1 MGRAKNQAGRQ
12 SISTKTKLLVAV
24 FLCLLFLLAMGAFVP
39 FLPSKAVMIAAAVIS
54 GGLTL
59 YLRNKLNGFIKLV
72 SGMIEKKYISL
83 AFKALWVLI
92 LFVFL
97 YETIA
102 RPIPYLLNQVIG
114 QGGYE
119 RTEITGKDFA
129 VNNTSKRYYINT
141 EIASWFLIDRGLTIS
156 EKQYSHLQVGDS
168 IRLDGKKSLLG
179 ISINRIT
186 KAK

>member
-1 MGRAKNQAGRQ
+1 M
-12 SISTKTKLLVAV
+12 
-24 FLCLLFLLAMGAFVP
+24 
-39 FLPSKAVMIAAAVIS
+39 
-54 GGLTL
+54 
-59 YLRNKLNGFIKLV
+59 
-72 SGMIEKKYISL
+72 
-83 AFKALWVLI
+83 LI

-141 EIASWFLIDRGLTIS
+141 EIASWFLIGRGLTIS
-156 EKQYSHLQVGDS
+156 EKQYNHLQVGDS